1 MCDIHIDEIT
11 RASLCSRPGRISG
24 HWSESQT
31 YPHPGCGLVPPNGHC
46 FLWFKFPWVQFRLL
60 WRAPKQQWQYFLV
73 NCLSFCGPDWNA
85 YSRSYL
91 DFRISLGEKSWNPF
105 SFTLL
110 LEMLSDMALPL
121 LSFWSFTLALLQP
134 MERETILYVYICVFI

>member
-24 HWSESQT
+24 HWRAKYILIQAVVWCPLVVIVSF
-31 YPHPGCGLVPPNGHC
+31 GLNFYEYNFV
-46 FLWFKFPWVQFRLL
+46 
-60 WRAPKQQWQYFLV
+60 YFGTLQNSSGNTFWLIV
-73 NCLSFCGPDWNA
+73 SHFVGQIGMLSLGARD
-85 YSRSYL
+85 ST
-91 DFRISLGEKSWNPF
+91 ISLGEKSLNPF

-121 LSFWSFTLALLQP
+121 LSFWSFTLALLQT
-134 MERETILYVYICVFI
+134 MERETIFYVYICVFI